1 MTENK
6 KIPIL
11 ADLFLTFFRIGLMM
25 FGGGYAMLPIL
36 QREVV
41 EKKGWSTEDQLA
53 DYYAVGQCTPGIIA
67 VNTAT
72 FVGSST
78 AGVSGA
84 VLATLGVVT
93 GPLIVI
99 LIIASFLSG
108 YMDLPVIAHAFS
120 GVRACV
126 TALILSSVIKLF
138 TGSVKDWPSRIIY
151 LAVLALAAAGT
162 FAVFPDG
169 VAEIM
174 DFITSPIF
182 LVLAAGVAGLA
193 VRSVKGGLRK

>member
-6 KIPIL
+6 KLPIL

-93 GPLIVI
+93 GPIIVI

-108 YMDLPVIAHAFS
+108 YMDLPVIAHAFN

-138 TGSVKDWPSRIIY
+138 TGSVKDWPARIIY
-151 LAVLALAAAGT
+151 LAVLTLAAAGT

-169 VAEIM
+169 IAGIM

-182 LVLAAGVAGLA
+182 LVLAAGAAGLA

>member
-151 LAVLALAAAGT
+151 LAVLTLAAAGT

-169 VAEIM
+169 IAGIM

-193 VRSVKGGLRK
+193 IRSVKGGLRK